1 MSASTRGRSLNR
13 DLAQL
18 EETLRDAVGEQPALT
33 LGAAAGVGFL
43 LGGGLPRGA
52 ITLLLGIG
60 TRMAG
65 AWLEREFLERADA
78 QENDQ

>member
-1 MSASTRGRSLNR
+1 MSEETPSRSLTA
-13 DLAQL
+13 DLARL
-18 EETLRDAVGEQPALT
+18 EETLRDVVDEQPILT
-33 LGAAAGVGFL
+33 MGAAAGIGFL

-52 ITLLLGIG
+52 LTLLLGIG

-78 QENDQ
+78 QENET